1 MKKLQQLQN
10 EFKSEIRKNKNY
22 FFEKNFNVNNHIIKQ
37 NDSFSK
43 LNVKTNQLI
52 RNSSI
57 GNFTLKRDNSL
68 KSMLNKSEIRNNY
81 LHRNNSKIFK
91 TIENIKTQILDDN
104 KSSIK
109 NPKTYIS
116 NFLNNKENSF
126 LNSNMN
132 LTGNSFLNK
141 INLEKKNYFGKTSNL
156 LNELNPKLN
165 KEKSFENNSLY
176 NYSKIIDRKSFSNI
190 DDY

>member
-1 MKKLQQLQN
+1 MKKLLQLQN
-10 EFKSEIRKNKNY
+10 EFKFEIKKNKN
-22 FFEKNFNVNNHIIKQ
+22 FLFEKNFNLNNNTRKL
-37 NDSFSK
+37 NDSLSK
-43 LNVKTNQLI
+43 MNLRTQQLI
-52 RNSSI
+52 RNSSVD
-57 GNFTLKRDNSL
+57 NFSLKKNNSL
-68 KSMLNKSEIRNNY
+68 KIMLNQNNIRSN
-81 LHRNNSKIFK
+81 LHRNNSKIMK
-91 TIENIKTQILDDN
+91 SIENIKSQMLDTN
-104 KSSIK
+104 KNTIK
-109 NPKTYIS
+109 TNRQYIN

>member
-109 NPKTYIS
+109 NPK
-116 NFLNNKENSF
+116 K
-126 LNSNMN
+126 
-132 LTGNSFLNK
+132 
-141 INLEKKNYFGKTSNL
+141 
-156 LNELNPKLN
+156 
-165 KEKSFENNSLY
+165 
-176 NYSKIIDRKSFSNI
+176 
-190 DDY
+190 

>member
-109 NPKTYIS
+109 NPKKYIS

-141 INLEKKNYFGKTSNL
+141 INLEKK
-156 LNELNPKLN
+156 KLFWKN
-165 KEKSFENNSLY
+165 FKFIKRAK
-176 NYSKIIDRKSFSNI
+176 SKIKQGKIFRKQ
-190 DDY
+190 